1 MHVDEGSPRNIQL
14 RLVQPGEDIPSFGDH
29 GGNSD
34 NEPVVDY
41 AK

>member
-1 MHVDEGSPRNIQL
+1 MLGYEGSPRNIQHG
-14 RLVQPGEDIPSFGDH
+14 LVQPGEDIPSFGDH

-34 NEPVVDY
+34 NGPLVDY